1 MKRENKKL
9 ADTKEAIMSIPVII
23 KPIEVKL
30 TLVAIDVQIRHMT
43 IAISIA
49 PDRTDEKRF

>member
-9 ADTKEAIMSIPVII
+9 ADTKEAIMIIPVII

-30 TLVAIDVQIRHMT
+30 TLVAIHVQIRHVT